1 MSEFFSRVAALKWVL
16 GGERAAKSRTDL
28 GTELV
33 VSSPAWK
40 HKRLGEVSGECCHG

>member
-1 MSEFFSRVAALKWVL
+1 MFKGQQKKNRCQSQFFREAAPKWLL
-16 GGERAAKSRTDL
+16 GGERAASSRTDL

-40 HKRLGEVSGECCHG
+40 H